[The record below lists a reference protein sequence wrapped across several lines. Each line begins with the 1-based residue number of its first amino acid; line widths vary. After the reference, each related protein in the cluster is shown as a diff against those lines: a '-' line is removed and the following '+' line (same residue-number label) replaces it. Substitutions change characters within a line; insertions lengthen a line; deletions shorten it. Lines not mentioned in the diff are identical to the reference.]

1 MKELRGLITHTVHLF
16 VWNSIYFTVSSQM
29 FVCLFLKLIAVI
41 MIWLFQ
47 LCILHVITDSLY
59 VK

>member
-1 MKELRGLITHTVHLF
+1 MKELRGLITHLVHLF

-29 FVCLFLKLIAVI
+29 LGVFFKLIAVI
-41 MIWLFQ
+41 VIRLFQ